1 LIKIKIDD
9 IGFPYHPKPDNKTKK
24 IKNRIDDYIE
34 FSQGSGFLALIKK
47 ISLIDCE
54 TKIIT

>member
-47 ISLIDCE
+47 ISLMIV
-54 TKIIT
+54 KQK